1 MKIKISDIKIK
12 KRLRKDAG
20 DLSELVNS
28 IHKNGLFNP
37 VLINEK
43 NELLAGYRR
52 IQAVKLLGWSEVEC
66 NTINAKSRLD
76 KFNIEVDENTA
87 RKDFSYEELL
97 YIEEMKKYLNAK
109 GLKKVFLWIKMMI
122 KNLFSFIKGLF
133 SKKKY

>member
-12 KRLRKDAG
+12 KRLRKDTG
-20 DLSELVNS
+20 DLAELMNS

-52 IQAVKLLGWSEVEC
+52 IQSVKLLGWTDIEC
-66 NTINAKSRLD
+66 NIINAKSKLD
-76 KFNIEVDENTA
+76 KFNVEVDENTA

-97 YIEEMKKYLNAK
+97 HVEEMKKYLNAK
-109 GLKKVFLWIKMMI
+109 GLKKIFLWFKMI
-122 KNLFSFIKGLF
+122 FKSIFFYIKGLF
-133 SKKKY
+133 SRKKY